1 MIRENSN
8 TPNVTNMDDVR
19 MVRYAYGGYNGFVK
33 GKGRELA
40 CEANGNT
47 LTINSGVIVIH
58 GWEVEIDSN
67 GWSMQVSVSDAT
79 TRYFTIY
86 CEVNLSM
93 GGTASIKSISDTANY
108 PTVSAGDDLTKNTNG
123 IARITLCQFI
133 AQRGLISECVK
144 TIQEI
149 PYLCSQLEIMNQ
161 RLKEQ
166 GFREASVDNGEIVL
180 NGDWADASI
189 AGGYPEIAFVK
200 SGKLVVLSRLKIVT
214 KTAFEQSMS
223 NWLKISS
230 VIGKLADLFAPN
242 EDIEV
247 WGNVQIEYKDSH
259 STYYDYESG
268 RIILHS
274 NGEIEVRAEIY
285 KNLFYTIKEVRVN
298 FYGNGKYPKIQGS
311 PLPVWIKNFGEEA

>member
-1 MIRENSN
+1 MGLRLIRENSN

-180 NGDWADASI
+180 KNDWADATI
-189 AGGYPEIAFVK
+189 AEGFPNGMFIK
-200 SGKLVVLSRLKIVT
+200 SGKLVVFKKLLIATQTDFEYNLDNLKINSVVGHISEMLAPPKDETITDINITYNDGTDHSPQVVNT
-214 KTAFEQSMS
+214 KYIA
-223 NWLKISS
+223 LR
-230 VIGKLADLFAPN
+230 PN
-242 EDIEV
+242 GDIELHINCSQV
-247 WGNVQIEYKDSH
+247 WYKPKNVRVSAGVIW
-259 STYYDYESG
+259 
-268 RIILHS
+268 
-274 NGEIEVRAEIY
+274 EIE
-285 KNLFYTIKEVRVN
+285 
-298 FYGNGKYPKIQGS
+298 GNNKYH
-311 PLPVWIKNFGEEA
+311 VWIKNFEEDT